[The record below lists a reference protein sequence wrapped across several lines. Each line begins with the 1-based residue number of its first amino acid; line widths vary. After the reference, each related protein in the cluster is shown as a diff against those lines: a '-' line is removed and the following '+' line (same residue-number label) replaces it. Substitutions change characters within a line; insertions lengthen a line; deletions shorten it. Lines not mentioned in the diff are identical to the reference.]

1 MKELIAKAKTW
12 CVNHWPY
19 LLAAALFGL
28 AVALIR

>member
-1 MKELIAKAKTW
+1 MKDLIAKAKTFLI
-12 CVNHWPY
+12 NHWPY